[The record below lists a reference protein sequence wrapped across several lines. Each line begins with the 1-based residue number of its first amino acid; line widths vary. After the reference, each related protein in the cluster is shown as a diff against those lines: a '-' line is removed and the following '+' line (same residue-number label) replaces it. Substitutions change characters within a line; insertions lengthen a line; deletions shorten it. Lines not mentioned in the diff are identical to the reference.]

1 MLSVHDA
8 ARAMGRSRAPCEA
21 LRAVWIRGDEEVA
34 RACPDNE
41 LLELTALGAGLT
53 SGSTQPRHLCRWCS
67 RQRHPSRDCS
77 RALPGFGVVADAWE
91 PPAQL
96 DGCGQL
102 TPPLKHF
109 TDRSSIGFSDDKR
122 GGNDGHGRNAG
133 QANLLLPDWIP

>member
-1 MLSVHDA
+1 MRLQDHFNLA
-8 ARAMGRSRAPCEA
+8 
-21 LRAVWIRGDEEVA
+21 
-34 RACPDNE
+34 E
-41 LLELTALGAGLT
+41 LERLCRIESLTALGAGLT

-102 TPPLKHF
+102 TLPLKHF
-109 TDRSSIGFSDDKR
+109 TDRSSIGFSDDKH
-122 GGNDGHGRNAG
+122 GG
-133 QANLLLPDWIP
+133 